1 MAIPTASRMP
11 VSRFRL
17 RMDMERMRIIKT
29 MLTTV
34 ITTISVVTKVAV
46 SAIELEMRSY
56 TSLLTVM

>member
-1 MAIPTASRMP
+1 MAIPTASKLP